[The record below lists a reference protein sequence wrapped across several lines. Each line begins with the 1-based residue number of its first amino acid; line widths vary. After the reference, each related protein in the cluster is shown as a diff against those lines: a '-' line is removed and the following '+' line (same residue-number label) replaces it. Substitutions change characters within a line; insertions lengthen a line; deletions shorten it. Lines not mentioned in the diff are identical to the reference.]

1 MRFVNR
7 FLSLGHCNSF
17 VGRSV
22 FRPPIEFMSEGV
34 PPPVPLRGRHVP
46 PEGGL
51 ISVGAGRQAAAGPQP
66 PTSSRRG

>member
-34 PPPVPLRGRHVP
+34 PLPVPLRGRHVP
-46 PEGGL
+46 PEGG
-51 ISVGAGRQAAAGPQP
+51 S
-66 PTSSRRG
+66 